1 MAMKKKPQGK
11 FAAGKVEAPRKVTI
25 NGETHYLVYV
35 TPEEAKGL
43 KKAGG
48 SGQAGPKGI
57 PAFPRGSVSKD
68 KVDKAT
74 GAKSSGKS
82 TGGSNKSGGPT
93 GGRGSEK
100 STPAPRDRDDR
111 QPTPAP
117 KSTPAPAPRDR
128 DDRQPTPAP
137 KSTPAPAPRNDG
149 PSAAEKAA
157 AAAKVKALADSKAE
171 AEAKAVADSK
181 AKAIADKAKAKA
193 KAKADAEDLAMA
205 QAVLPKVGP
214 NPKMTTM
221 PTVEEKLIRSI
232 VDADIGSGVAEEKIG
247 TQATTT
253 TAVAPKPAPVV
264 PRALPTGEIPF
275 SEPTK
280 EEMDAFFARR
290 ANNGPADQLASIY
303 GPPGQVDP
311 MYPGATPYQ
320 VGPQMASAM
329 NQYGSRANN
338 PQTVSEILMAQQS
351 LRSLTPPPPIQSMTK
366 IARLG
371 TNDAGLEGDETQTA
385 PVFTPNILDAQTDDD
400 LGLTSS
406 PLAGTVV
413 IDPKVVTDPKVDTP
427 KNTGVA
433 SVVTNTKVATG
444 KYKPT
449 IDSKTGA
456 VTDRLGNPVVTNARG
471 YGYFDPITGLA
482 VPPEKDEVN
491 GGGPGYGGAAF
502 ASGGGAAL
510 DTNKDNYISEAEIA
524 AGKAK
529 GLALEQNAISKI
541 GTGLGV
547 TPLGSGIDPTGLA
560 GFADPSFIRKLGAPA
575 YVRPDSSIAPG
586 QKLNKWWEADKNALG
601 FAYGTQDEISQRR
614 ADAVRAAAVPSGKRD
629 SDRNDNG
636 PVAPTV
642 PTVTTPPTYT
652 ENASS
657 PFAPIPN
664 PNYNPADP
672 MSLAYFTNPSYEELL
687 AYRNS
692 GTTPARPFAKGGI
705 ANLVKDGGNEKT
717 IISDAI
723 RAVEGKMSERDAAIS
738 LAKFVKAHGE
748 PALRDLVDKVSSGEY
763 ADTRE
768 RFANG
773 ENGMVRGPGN
783 GSGTD
788 DKVPA
793 TIDGEQDVLLADGEM
808 VLRKKTTDA
817 IEKAYPGLLDRIN
830 AAEGDAPKVLA
841 KALDFIEG
849 RNRRG

>member
-1 MAMKKKPQGK
+1 MAMKKRPQGK
-11 FAAGKVEAPRKVTI
+11 FVAGKVEAPRKITI
-25 NGETHYLVYV
+25 RGETHYLVYV
-35 TPEEAKGL
+35 TPEEAKDL

-48 SGQAGPKGI
+48 SGEAGPKGI
-57 PAFPRGSVSKD
+57 PAFRKGGGRSDRGRSSSKD

-74 GAKSSGKS
+74 DKDKVDKATDAKSSDKS

-100 STPAPRDRDDR
+100 STPARDRDDR

-117 KSTPAPAPRDR
+117 KSTPAPAPPRDR
-128 DDRQPTPAP
+128 DDRQPTPTPKPATRGIVVPDSNKAKVNGNVLDPNIGTLGPSSFSVDTNEGMYVSADRPFTTDMTKYLLEAYNYPAVPFDRYGDTTDFNIQEPAP
-137 KSTPAPAPRNDG
+137 FTPAP
-149 PSAAEKAA
+149 
-157 AAAKVKALADSKAE
+157 KVVTTP
-171 AEAKAVADSK
+171 VA
-181 AKAIADKAKAKA
+181 
-193 KAKADAEDLAMA
+193 
-205 QAVLPKVGP
+205 
-214 NPKMTTM
+214 
-221 PTVEEKLIRSI
+221 
-232 VDADIGSGVAEEKIG
+232 
-247 TQATTT
+247 
-253 TAVAPKPAPVV
+253 
-264 PRALPTGEIPF
+264 
-275 SEPTK
+275 
-280 EEMDAFFARR
+280 
-290 ANNGPADQLASIY
+290 
-303 GPPGQVDP
+303 
-311 MYPGATPYQ
+311 
-320 VGPQMASAM
+320 
-329 NQYGSRANN
+329 
-338 PQTVSEILMAQQS
+338 
-351 LRSLTPPPPIQSMTK
+351 
-366 IARLG
+366 
-371 TNDAGLEGDETQTA
+371 
-385 PVFTPNILDAQTDDD
+385 
-400 LGLTSS
+400 
-406 PLAGTVV
+406 
-413 IDPKVVTDPKVDTP
+413 DPKVVTDG
-427 KNTGVA
+427 GVA
-433 SVVTNTKVATG
+433 SVVNPPVTNTKVATG
-444 KYKPT
+444 NYEPT
-449 IDSKTGA
+449 VDPKTG
-456 VTDRLGNPVVTNARG
+456 VLLDRLGNPVVTNAKG
-471 YGYFDPITGLA
+471 YGYLDPLTGLA
-482 VPPEKDEVN
+482 VTPWTDSIN
-491 GGGPGYGGAAF
+491 GGGPGYGGAALG
-502 ASGGGAAL
+502 SGGGAAL

-529 GLALEQNAISKI
+529 GLELEQNAWSKF
-541 GTGLGV
+541 GTGLGI

-614 ADAVRAAAVPSGKRD
+614 ADAVRAAAAAVPKRD

-672 MSLAYFTNPSYEELL
+672 MSLAYLTNPSYEELL

-723 RAVEGKMSERDAAIS
+723 RAVEGKMSERDSAIS

>member
-11 FAAGKVEAPRKVTI
+11 FTAGKVEAPRKVTI

-57 PAFPRGSVSKD
+57 PAYPVGSVNKE
-68 KVDKAT
+68 KVDRAKAKM
-74 GAKSSGKS
+74 ASKPAPKPKPAPS
-82 TGGSNKSGGPT
+82 GGSNNNNNNNEPNRPPVGTGNGGNNNNNNNEPNRPPVGTGNGGNNNNNNNEPNRPPVGTGNGGSNNTSTPRPPTPRPPAPNDNDNGPT
-93 GGRGSEK
+93 
-100 STPAPRDRDDR
+100 
-111 QPTPAP
+111 
-117 KSTPAPAPRDR
+117 
-128 DDRQPTPAP
+128 
-137 KSTPAPAPRNDG
+137 
-149 PSAAEKAA
+149 AAEKAA
-157 AAAKVKALADSKAE
+157 AAAKVQALADKAIRDQIESDRAAQLARDQKQLAEDKLNAEKSKA
-171 AEAKAVADSK
+171 
-181 AKAIADKAKAKA
+181 
-193 KAKADAEDLAMA
+193 AMA
-205 QAVLPKVGP
+205 RLLDNPVYAGLDTRTDETPPAPRYDTPIGP
-214 NPKMTTM
+214 PTAPRYDTPIGPPTAPTT
-221 PTVEEKLIRSI
+221 
-232 VDADIGSGVAEEKIG
+232 
-247 TQATTT
+247 ATTAT
-253 TAVAPKPAPVV
+253 NTFVAP
-264 PRALPTGEIPF
+264 
-275 SEPTK
+275 
-280 EEMDAFFARR
+280 
-290 ANNGPADQLASIY
+290 
-303 GPPGQVDP
+303 PP
-311 MYPGATPYQ
+311 
-320 VGPQMASAM
+320 
-329 NQYGSRANN
+329 
-338 PQTVSEILMAQQS
+338 
-351 LRSLTPPPPIQSMTK
+351 
-366 IARLG
+366 
-371 TNDAGLEGDETQTA
+371 
-385 PVFTPNILDAQTDDD
+385 
-400 LGLTSS
+400 
-406 PLAGTVV
+406 
-413 IDPKVVTDPKVDTP
+413 
-427 KNTGVA
+427 
-433 SVVTNTKVATG
+433 VATG
-444 KYKPT
+444 NYTPT
-449 IDSKTGA
+449 IDPKTGA
-456 VTDRLGNPVVTNARG
+456 VTDRLGNPVVTNAKG

-482 VPPEKDEVN
+482 VTPWTDSIN
-491 GGGPGYGGAAF
+491 GGGPGYGGAALG
-502 ASGGGAAL
+502 SGGGAAL

-529 GLALEQNAISKI
+529 GLELEQNGWSKF
-541 GTGLGV
+541 GTGLGI
-547 TPLGSGIDPTGLA
+547 TPLGSGIDPTGIA
-560 GFADPSFIRKLGAPA
+560 GFADSRILGFARKLGAPG

-586 QKLNKWWEADKNALG
+586 QELNKWWEADKNALG
-601 FAYGTQDEISQRR
+601 FAYSTQDEISQRR
-614 ADAVRAAAVPSGKRD
+614 AKAKEDAAFAAANSQNND
-629 SDRNDNG
+629 NDNDNG

-652 ENASS
+652 ANAQQA
-657 PFAPIPN
+657 FMPIPN
-664 PNYNPADP
+664 PDYNPADP
-672 MSLAYFTNPSYEELL
+672 MSLAYLTNPSYEELL

-692 GTTPARPFAKGGI
+692 GPTLGMLTGFTRQFAKGGI

>member
-1 MAMKKKPQGK
+1 MAMKKRPQGK
-11 FAAGKVEAPRKVTI
+11 FVAGKVEAPRKITI
-25 NGETHYLVYV
+25 RGETHYLVYV
-35 TPEEAKGL
+35 TPEEAKDL

-48 SGQAGPKGI
+48 SGEAGPKGI
-57 PAFPRGSVSKD
+57 PAFRKGGGRSDRGRSSSKD

-117 KSTPAPAPRDR
+117 KPTPAPAPKERN
-128 DDRQPTPAP
+128 DRQPAPAP

-149 PSAAEKAA
+149 PSAAEKA
-157 AAAKVKALADSKAE
+157 L
-171 AEAKAVADSK
+171 ADSK
-181 AKAIADKAKAKA
+181 AKALADKAIRDQIESDRAAQLARDQKQL
-193 KAKADAEDLAMA
+193 AEDKLNAEKSKEAMA
-205 QAVLPKVGP
+205 RLEG
-214 NPKMTTM
+214 
-221 PTVEEKLIRSI
+221 
-232 VDADIGSGVAEEKIG
+232 
-247 TQATTT
+247 
-253 TAVAPKPAPVV
+253 KPV
-264 PRALPTGEIPF
+264 
-275 SEPTK
+275 
-280 EEMDAFFARR
+280 
-290 ANNGPADQLASIY
+290 Y
-303 GPPGQVDP
+303 
-311 MYPGATPYQ
+311 
-320 VGPQMASAM
+320 
-329 NQYGSRANN
+329 
-338 PQTVSEILMAQQS
+338 
-351 LRSLTPPPPIQSMTK
+351 
-366 IARLG
+366 
-371 TNDAGLEGDETQTA
+371 AGLDTRTDETQTA

-400 LGLTSS
+400 LGLTSL
-406 PLAGTVV
+406 PLAVTAGTA
-413 IDPKVVTDPKVDTP
+413 VTPVAPNPAQLTREPAPFTPPPPVAATNTVVDTP
-427 KNTGVA
+427 GGIPSVA
-433 SVVTNTKVATG
+433 EPVDNTKVATG
-444 KYKPT
+444 NYKPT

-456 VTDRLGNPVVTNARG
+456 VTDRLGNPVVTNAKG

-482 VPPEKDEVN
+482 VTPGKDQIN

-529 GLALEQNAISKI
+529 GLELEQNGWSKF
-541 GTGLGV
+541 GTGLGI

-560 GFADPSFIRKLGAPA
+560 GAVDSGILGFARKLGRPG
-575 YVRPDSSIAPG
+575 YTRPDSSIAPG

-601 FAYGTQDEISQRR
+601 YAYGTQDQVSQRA
-614 ADAVRAAAVPSGKRD
+614 ADAVRAAAIPERN
-629 SDRNDNG
+629 SDRDDNG

-642 PTVTTPPTYT
+642 PIVTTPPTYT
-652 ENASS
+652 ENAQQA
-657 PFAPIPN
+657 FAPIPN
-664 PNYNPADP
+664 PDYNPADP
-672 MSLAYFTNPSYEELL
+672 MSLAYLTNPSYEELL

-692 GTTPARPFAKGGI
+692 GPTLGMLTGFTRQFAKGGI

-817 IEKAYPGLLDRIN
+817 IEKAYPGLLDKIN

-841 KALDFIEG
+841 KALDFIEE

>member
-68 KVDKAT
+68 KVDKAK
-74 GAKSSGKS
+74 AKMASK
-82 TGGSNKSGGPT
+82 
-93 GGRGSEK
+93 
-100 STPAPRDRDDR
+100 
-111 QPTPAP
+111 PAP
-117 KSTPAPAPRDR
+117 KPKPPSGGSGGGGSDSGQANNPPPSGGGGGGGGGSDSGQANNPPPSGGNNTSTPRPPA
-128 DDRQPTPAP
+128 
-137 KSTPAPAPRNDG
+137 SNDNDNG

-157 AAAKVKALADSKAE
+157 AAARVQSLADAKERAKAFADAKAKAEAEAQALADSKAKAE
-171 AEAKAVADSK
+171 AEAKVK
-181 AKAIADKAKAKA
+181 
-193 KAKADAEDLAMA
+193 
-205 QAVLPKVGP
+205 
-214 NPKMTTM
+214 
-221 PTVEEKLIRSI
+221 
-232 VDADIGSGVAEEKIG
+232 
-247 TQATTT
+247 
-253 TAVAPKPAPVV
+253 APVV
-264 PRALPTGEIPF
+264 T
-275 SEPTK
+275 
-280 EEMDAFFARR
+280 
-290 ANNGPADQLASIY
+290 AS
-303 GPPGQVDP
+303 
-311 MYPGATPYQ
+311 
-320 VGPQMASAM
+320 
-329 NQYGSRANN
+329 
-338 PQTVSEILMAQQS
+338 
-351 LRSLTPPPPIQSMTK
+351 
-366 IARLG
+366 
-371 TNDAGLEGDETQTA
+371 
-385 PVFTPNILDAQTDDD
+385 
-400 LGLTSS
+400 
-406 PLAGTVV
+406 
-413 IDPKVVTDPKVDTP
+413 
-427 KNTGVA
+427 GVA
-433 SVVTNTKVATG
+433 SVVNPPVATG
-444 KYKPT
+444 NYKPT
-449 IDSKTGA
+449 IDPKTGA
-456 VTDRLGNPVVTNARG
+456 VTDRLGNPVVTNAKG

-482 VPPEKDEVN
+482 VTPWTDSIN

-502 ASGGGAAL
+502 GSGGGAAL

-547 TPLGSGIDPTGLA
+547 TPLGSGIDPTGIA
-560 GFADPSFIRKLGAPA
+560 GFADSGILGFARKLGTPA
-575 YVRPDSSIAPG
+575 YTRPDSSIAPG
-586 QKLNKWWEADKNALG
+586 QELNKWWEADKNALG

-614 ADAVRAAAVPSGKRD
+614 ADAVRAAAAAVPERN
-629 SDRNDNG
+629 SDNDNG

-642 PTVTTPPTYT
+642 PIVTTPPNYT
-652 ENASS
+652 ANAQQA
-657 PFAPIPN
+657 FAPIPN

-672 MSLAYFTNPSYEELL
+672 MSMAYLTNPSYEELL

-692 GTTPARPFAKGGI
+692 GTVPARPFAKGGI

-723 RAVEGKMSERDAAIS
+723 RAVEGKMSERDSAIS

-849 RNRRG
+849 RNSRG

>member
-1 MAMKKKPQGK
+1 VVP
-11 FAAGKVEAPRKVTI
+11 
-25 NGETHYLVYV
+25 
-35 TPEEAKGL
+35 
-43 KKAGG
+43 
-48 SGQAGPKGI
+48 
-57 PAFPRGSVSKD
+57 D
-68 KVDKAT
+68 
-74 GAKSSGKS
+74 
-82 TGGSNKSGGPT
+82 SNDNDNDNGPT
-93 GGRGSEK
+93 
-100 STPAPRDRDDR
+100 
-111 QPTPAP
+111 
-117 KSTPAPAPRDR
+117 
-128 DDRQPTPAP
+128 
-137 KSTPAPAPRNDG
+137 
-149 PSAAEKAA
+149 AAEKAA
-157 AAAKVKALADSKAE
+157 AAAKVQALADSKAE
-171 AEAKAVADSK
+171 AEAQALADSK
-181 AKAIADKAKAKA
+181 AKAIADKAKA

-221 PTVEEKLIRSI
+221 PTVEEKLIRSR

-247 TQATTT
+247 TQATTA
-253 TAVAPKPAPVV
+253 TAVAPKPAQLTREP
-264 PRALPTGEIPF
+264 APF
-275 SEPTK
+275 
-280 EEMDAFFARR
+280 
-290 ANNGPADQLASIY
+290 
-303 GPPGQVDP
+303 
-311 MYPGATPYQ
+311 
-320 VGPQMASAM
+320 
-329 NQYGSRANN
+329 
-338 PQTVSEILMAQQS
+338 
-351 LRSLTPPPPIQSMTK
+351 TPPPPVV
-366 IARLG
+366 A
-371 TNDAGLEGDETQTA
+371 TNTVA
-385 PVFTPNILDAQTDDD
+385 PAVTN
-400 LGLTSS
+400 
-406 PLAGTVV
+406 TVV
-413 IDPKVVTDPKVDTP
+413 ADPKVVTNTVVADPKVTDPKVVTAPAVTP
-427 KNTGVA
+427 GGVA
-433 SVVTNTKVATG
+433 AV
-444 KYKPT
+444 
-449 IDSKTGA
+449 KTEVPFKGTMKDG
-456 VTDRLGNPVVTNARG
+456 VLVDRLGNPVVTNAKG
-471 YGYFDPITGLA
+471 YGYLDPITGLA
-482 VPPEKDEVN
+482 VTPWTDSIN

-502 ASGGGAAL
+502 GSGGGAAL
-510 DTNKDNYISEAEIA
+510 DTDKDNYISEAEIA
-524 AGKAK
+524 AGKEK

-547 TPLGSGIDPTGLA
+547 TPLGSGIDPTGIA
-560 GFADPSFIRKLGAPA
+560 GFADSGILGFARKLGTPA
-575 YVRPDSSIAPG
+575 YTRPDSSIAPG
-586 QKLNKWWEADKNALG
+586 QELNKWWEADKNALG

-614 ADAVRAAAVPSGKRD
+614 AKAKEDAASAAANSQNND
-629 SDRNDNG
+629 NDNG

-672 MSLAYFTNPSYEELL
+672 MSLAYLTNPSYEELL

-692 GTTPARPFAKGGI
+692 GTVPARPFAKGGI

>member
-57 PAFPRGSVSKD
+57 PAYPVGSVNKE
-68 KVDKAT
+68 KVDRAKAKMASKPAPKPKPAPSGGSYAGQGS
-74 GAKSSGKS
+74 GASGPAGGAGNSSSSGGGNNNS
-82 TGGSNKSGGPT
+82 GGGGGGGGSDSGQANNPPPSGGNNNNNNNEPNRPPVGTGNGGSNNTSTPRPPTPRPPTPNDNDNGPT
-93 GGRGSEK
+93 
-100 STPAPRDRDDR
+100 
-111 QPTPAP
+111 
-117 KSTPAPAPRDR
+117 
-128 DDRQPTPAP
+128 
-137 KSTPAPAPRNDG
+137 
-149 PSAAEKAA
+149 AAEKAA
-157 AAAKVKALADSKAE
+157 AAAKVQALADKAIRDQIESDRAAQLARDQKQLAEDKLNAEKSKA
-171 AEAKAVADSK
+171 
-181 AKAIADKAKAKA
+181 
-193 KAKADAEDLAMA
+193 AMA
-205 QAVLPKVGP
+205 RLLD
-214 NPKMTTM
+214 NP
-221 PTVEEKLIRSI
+221 V
-232 VDADIGSGVAEEKIG
+232 
-247 TQATTT
+247 
-253 TAVAPKPAPVV
+253 
-264 PRALPTGEIPF
+264 
-275 SEPTK
+275 
-280 EEMDAFFARR
+280 
-290 ANNGPADQLASIY
+290 Y
-303 GPPGQVDP
+303 
-311 MYPGATPYQ
+311 
-320 VGPQMASAM
+320 
-329 NQYGSRANN
+329 
-338 PQTVSEILMAQQS
+338 
-351 LRSLTPPPPIQSMTK
+351 
-366 IARLG
+366 ARLE
-371 TNDAGLEGDETQTA
+371 TITDETQTA

-406 PLAGTVV
+406 PLAGTAATTATTATADTNTVV
-413 IDPKVVTDPKVDTP
+413 ADPKVVTNTVVAPKD
-427 KNTGVA
+427 TGVA
-433 SVVTNTKVATG
+433 AV
-444 KYKPT
+444 
-449 IDSKTGA
+449 KTEVPFKGTMKDG
-456 VTDRLGNPVVTNARG
+456 VLLDRLGNPVVTNAKG
-471 YGYFDPITGLA
+471 YGYLDPLTGLA
-482 VPPEKDEVN
+482 VTPWTDSIN

-502 ASGGGAAL
+502 GSGGGAAL

-529 GLALEQNAISKI
+529 GLELEQNAWSKF
-541 GTGLGV
+541 GTGLGI
-547 TPLGSGIDPTGLA
+547 TPLGSGIDPTGIA
-560 GFADPSFIRKLGAPA
+560 GLADPSFIRKLGRPG
-575 YVRPDSSIAPG
+575 YTRPDSSIAPG
-586 QKLNKWWEADKNALG
+586 QELNKWWEADKNALG

-614 ADAVRAAAVPSGKRD
+614 ADAVRAAAAAAAVPERNND
-629 SDRNDNG
+629 NDNG

-672 MSLAYFTNPSYEELL
+672 MSLAYLTNPSYEELL

-692 GTTPARPFAKGGI
+692 GTVPARPFAKGGI

>member
-1 MAMKKKPQGK
+1 
-11 FAAGKVEAPRKVTI
+11 
-25 NGETHYLVYV
+25 
-35 TPEEAKGL
+35 
-43 KKAGG
+43 
-48 SGQAGPKGI
+48 
-57 PAFPRGSVSKD
+57 
-68 KVDKAT
+68 
-74 GAKSSGKS
+74 
-82 TGGSNKSGGPT
+82 
-93 GGRGSEK
+93 
-100 STPAPRDRDDR
+100 
-111 QPTPAP
+111 
-117 KSTPAPAPRDR
+117 
-128 DDRQPTPAP
+128 
-137 KSTPAPAPRNDG
+137 
-149 PSAAEKAA
+149 
-157 AAAKVKALADSKAE
+157 
-171 AEAKAVADSK
+171 
-181 AKAIADKAKAKA
+181 
-193 KAKADAEDLAMA
+193 
-205 QAVLPKVGP
+205 
-214 NPKMTTM
+214 
-221 PTVEEKLIRSI
+221 
-232 VDADIGSGVAEEKIG
+232 
-247 TQATTT
+247 
-253 TAVAPKPAPVV
+253 
-264 PRALPTGEIPF
+264 
-275 SEPTK
+275 
-280 EEMDAFFARR
+280 
-290 ANNGPADQLASIY
+290 
-303 GPPGQVDP
+303 
-311 MYPGATPYQ
+311 
-320 VGPQMASAM
+320 M

-351 LRSLTPPPPIQSMTK
+351 LRSLTPPPPIQSMT
-366 IARLG
+366 
-371 TNDAGLEGDETQTA
+371 QTA
-385 PVFTPNILDAQTDDD
+385 ELVPAIPSAVTTDASQPFSMSSLAAPT
-400 LGLTSS
+400 S
-406 PLAGTVV
+406 PLSDLEFDEDYQDAKSQLEAAGYVVDENGIVRTTTGESIGPLSEVVNFGRANPSSGGAAGVAAASPKLDVAPGTVAATAAPV
-413 IDPKVVTDPKVDTP
+413 VAPKD
-427 KNTGVA
+427 TGVA
-433 SVVTNTKVATG
+433 AVKKNVLF
-444 KYKPT
+444 KPT
-449 IDSKTGA
+449 IDPKTGA

-482 VPPEKDEVN
+482 VTPGKDEIN

-529 GLALEQNAISKI
+529 GLELEQNGWSKF
-541 GTGLGV
+541 GTGLGI

-560 GFADPSFIRKLGAPA
+560 GAVDSGILGFARKLGRPG
-575 YVRPDSSIAPG
+575 YTRPDSSIAPG

-614 ADAVRAAAVPSGKRD
+614 ADAVRAAAVPERN
-629 SDRNDNG
+629 SDNDNG

-642 PTVTTPPTYT
+642 PIVTTPPTYT

-672 MSLAYFTNPSYEELL
+672 MSLAYLTNPSYEELL

-692 GTTPARPFAKGGI
+692 GTVPARPFAKGGI

>member
-117 KSTPAPAPRDR
+117 RPTPAPAPRDR
-128 DDRQPTPAP
+128 DDRPPVTRPAP
-137 KSTPAPAPRNDG
+137 PPPPRDDG
-149 PSAAEKAA
+149 PSAAEKA
-157 AAAKVKALADSKAE
+157 L
-171 AEAKAVADSK
+171 ADSK
-181 AKAIADKAKAKA
+181 AKALADKAVR
-193 KAKADAEDLAMA
+193 DQIESD
-205 QAVLPKVGP
+205 
-214 NPKMTTM
+214 
-221 PTVEEKLIRSI
+221 
-232 VDADIGSGVAEEKIG
+232 
-247 TQATTT
+247 
-253 TAVAPKPAPVV
+253 
-264 PRALPTGEIPF
+264 RA
-275 SEPTK
+275 
-280 EEMDAFFARR
+280 A
-290 ANNGPADQLASIY
+290 QLARDQKLLSEKNADRLAALD
-303 GPPGQVDP
+303 V
-311 MYPGATPYQ
+311 
-320 VGPQMASAM
+320 
-329 NQYGSRANN
+329 N
-338 PQTVSEILMAQQS
+338 PVY
-351 LRSLTPPPPIQSMTK
+351 
-366 IARLG
+366 ARLE
-371 TNDAGLEGDETQTA
+371 TRTDETQTA

-406 PLAGTVV
+406 PLAGTAATAVTPV
-413 IDPKVVTDPKVDTP
+413 DPKVTDPKVVTDPK

-433 SVVTNTKVATG
+433 AVKTNVLF
-444 KYKPT
+444 KPT
-449 IDSKTGA
+449 VDPKTGA
-456 VTDRLGNPVVTNARG
+456 VTDRLGNPVVTNAKG

-482 VPPEKDEVN
+482 VTPGKDQIN

-529 GLALEQNAISKI
+529 GLELEQNAWSKL
-541 GTGLGV
+541 GTGLGI

-560 GFADPSFIRKLGAPA
+560 GAVDSGILGFARKLGRPG
-575 YVRPDSSIAPG
+575 YTRPDSSIAPG

-601 FAYGTQDEISQRR
+601 FAYGTQDKVSQRA
-614 ADAVRAAAVPSGKRD
+614 ADAVRAAAVPERN
-629 SDRNDNG
+629 SDNDNG

-642 PTVTTPPTYT
+642 PIVTTPPNYT
-652 ENASS
+652 ANAQQA
-657 PFAPIPN
+657 FAPIPN

-672 MSLAYFTNPSYEELL
+672 MSMAYLTNPSYEELL

-692 GTTPARPFAKGGI
+692 GTVPARPFAKGGI

>member
-1 MAMKKKPQGK
+1 MDMKKKPQGK
-11 FAAGKVEAPRKVTI
+11 FVAGKVEAPRKITI
-25 NGETHYLVYV
+25 RGETHYLVYV
-35 TPEEAKGL
+35 TPEEAKDL

-48 SGQAGPKGI
+48 SGEAGPKGI
-57 PAFPRGSVSKD
+57 PAFRKGGGRSDRGRSSSKD

-74 GAKSSGKS
+74 DKDKVDKATDAKSSDKS

-128 DDRQPTPAP
+128 DDRQPAPAP
-137 KSTPAPAPRNDG
+137 KST
-149 PSAAEKAA
+149 
-157 AAAKVKALADSKAE
+157 
-171 AEAKAVADSK
+171 
-181 AKAIADKAKAKA
+181 
-193 KAKADAEDLAMA
+193 
-205 QAVLPKVGP
+205 
-214 NPKMTTM
+214 
-221 PTVEEKLIRSI
+221 
-232 VDADIGSGVAEEKIG
+232 
-247 TQATTT
+247 
-253 TAVAPKPAPVV
+253 PKPAPVV
-264 PRALPTGEIPF
+264 P
-275 SEPTK
+275 S
-280 EEMDAFFARR
+280 
-290 ANNGPADQLASIY
+290 
-303 GPPGQVDP
+303 GQTQ
-311 MYPGATPYQ
+311 AQ
-320 VGPQMASAM
+320 SAM
-329 NQYGSRANN
+329 NQYGSRAND

-351 LRSLTPPPPIQSMTK
+351 LRSLTPPPPIQSMTQ
-366 IARLG
+366 IAELG
-371 TNDAGLEGDETQTA
+371 PAIPGAVTTDAGQQPYSISSLVA
-385 PVFTPNILDAQTDDD
+385 PT
-400 LGLTSS
+400 S
-406 PLAGTVV
+406 PLSDLEFDEDYQDAKSQLEAAGYVVDENGIVKTTTGKSVGPLSEVVNFGRANPGSGGPAGVSTAAPGTVA
-413 IDPKVVTDPKVDTP
+413 PPVVKTS
-427 KNTGVA
+427 GVA
-433 SVVTNTKVATG
+433 SVVAPTVAPPVTNTKVATG
-444 KYKPT
+444 NYEPT
-449 IDSKTGA
+449 IDPKTGE
-456 VTDRLGNPVVTNARG
+456 VTDRLGNPVVTNAKG

-482 VPPEKDEVN
+482 VTPWTDSIN
-491 GGGPGYGGAAF
+491 GGGPGYGGAALG
-502 ASGGGAAL
+502 SGGGAAL

-672 MSLAYFTNPSYEELL
+672 MSLAYLTNPSYEELL